1 MNFQNGF
8 QNSTKL
14 CVRNRFPDEP
24 RKLSRFGTICP
35 VSILRNIL
43 RPLLRSWHLKSRLS
57 IGVRATA
64 TESVFVKNHKSI
76 WLGCNNKRRL
86 EVNVTV
92 ELTSM
97 ENIESTKG
105 AVKFV
110 DMTAKGI
117 RKVAVSNITVKG
129 TDAALYKAKDE
140 KPEVLQ
146 ALGVEMEIIC
156 EDGFRKSWK
165 IVIFWITINISLFSQ
180 FWNSVK
186 GSR

>member
-1 MNFQNGF
+1 M
-8 QNSTKL
+8 K
-14 CVRNRFPDEP
+14 
-24 RKLSRFGTICP
+24 
-35 VSILRNIL
+35 
-43 RPLLRSWHLKSRLS
+43 
-57 IGVRATA
+57 
-64 TESVFVKNHKSI
+64 
-76 WLGCNNKRRL
+76 LGCNNERRL

-156 EDGFRKSWK
+156 EDGFRRS
-165 IVIFWITINISLFSQ
+165 
-180 FWNSVK
+180 
-186 GSR
+186 